1 MAICPGRPGSL
12 LWTVPSWLGRCR
24 VSIPLWKCQGHPG
37 SHATCGSGLGFYTSS
52 VSFGLAH
59 VAKIHFAKYQAIL
72 AIWLVGQGRSC
83 QFLEACPGF
92 CCPGCGKKGCPGKTS
107 LARGEVV
114 WGVRATWCIRAV
126 NIAKEPVDIAT
137 GSVNIPR
144 KTPTYYGKGS
154 FGNPARRVSMLMVSL
169 PCSRADNGS
178 YIAVSINWGLLFVS
192 VLRIRALLFG
202 VCIRAP

>member
-1 MAICPGRPGSL
+1 MVICPGRPGSL
-12 LWTVPSWLGRCR
+12 LWTVPFCLGRC
-24 VSIPLWKCQGHPG
+24 KDG

-52 VSFGLAH
+52 MFFGLAH

-72 AIWLVGQGRSC
+72 AICLVGQGRSC

-126 NIAKEPVDIAT
+126 NITKEPVDIAT

-154 FGNPARRVSMLMVSL
+154 FGNPGRRVSMLTVSL
-169 PCSRADNGS
+169 PGTSRQGNNFACARA
-178 YIAVSINWGLLFVS
+178 AVAPMRPLPSACPLLKHPPC
-192 VLRIRALLFG
+192 L
-202 VCIRAP
+202 